1 MENSRLSYKERG
13 ESGGSPEGIP
23 LIETSA
29 RGGLLVTLR
38 QLRELRAPEE
48 LSDEEYSANWRKQE
62 KGKLK

>member
-1 MENSRLSYKERG
+1 MVD
-13 ESGGSPEGIP
+13 P